1 MDLTQRKLT
10 RAEWN
15 NIEIPV
21 SSSEKQIINMICQGY
36 HNINIGY
43 NYTKSLLTYLKI
55 VSTPPIEYYVF
66 EKYIAPELVPI
77 LKEFNLG
84 ELSIKKKRAKHSIK
98 KADIIRFSN
107 TDQYLS
113 TQKSELYEF
122 IIIDLFNKMF
132 QARHHHSLRF
142 TSKKEKEQVNR
153 KGNEKE
159 SIRENKKKKEKSKL
173 RNNTA
178 DLQSWQYY
186 YYTIHAI
193 MSYNINNTNALFTDY
208 ISMEMKKLEG
218 EIVMSELVKIGDTLI
233 EKNDMLLKYA
243 DETLYPHQ
251 KTLFTICKSPEP
263 KLISYI
269 APTGTG
275 KTMSPLG
282 LSENHKII
290 FVCAARHV
298 GLALAKAAI
307 SVEKKVAFA
316 FGCGDANDIRL
327 HYYAATDYVRN
338 RKSGSI
344 AKVDNSVGDKVEIM
358 ICDIK
363 SYLPAMLYM
372 MAFNK
377 PENIILYWD
386 EPTITMDYETH
397 DCHKM
402 IHKNWNENLIPN
414 IVLSSATLP
423 CQEEIQET
431 IMDFKSRHENAE
443 YYSVVSYDCKKT
455 IPLINKEGFVEM
467 PHYMCKTYDEVTAM
481 VKHCDTYKTLLRYI
495 DLKEAINFIVYV
507 NSKSAFREER
517 YSIDSYFQTLD
528 KITMSDIKLYYLL
541 LLGNL
546 NDDMW
551 ESIHCH
557 MVSVRE
563 KRHESNIYVATKDA
577 TTLTDGPTIFLA
589 DEVEKVATF
598 CLKSAK
604 IPNMVIGDIRKAIQY
619 NDTVGH
625 KIDIMQK
632 TLDDGTKKD
641 QEKEKKM
648 SEGRIDP
655 AMKQLQTKI
664 QEMQSSIKTVS
675 LYPMFVP
682 NTREHIER
690 FHTNTSRHIKT
701 SPFTSDITEAIVEK
715 IMKITDIEDTWKML
729 LLMGIG
735 VFASHNSIAYMEIM
749 KELAQAQKLY
759 LIIASTDFIYGTN
772 YQFCHGYISKDLG
785 YMSQEKCI
793 QAMGR
798 VGRNKLQQDYT
809 FRFRE
814 NDLIRKLFTHDDDKP
829 EVKNMAILFNC

>member
-21 SSSEKQIINMICQGY
+21 SSSEKQIISMICEGY
-36 HNINIGY
+36 HNINIVH

-55 VSTPPIEYYVF
+55 TATPPIEQYVF
-66 EKYIAPELVPI
+66 EKYIVPELQPI
-77 LKEFNLG
+77 VQEFGLAKIAAN
-84 ELSIKKKRAKHSIK
+84 KKSKKHTIK
-98 KADIIRFSN
+98 KADVIRFNN

-122 IIIDLFNKMF
+122 IIIDLFAKMY
-132 QARHHHSLRF
+132 QAKQQEQK
-142 TSKKEKEQVNR
+142 SKAT
-153 KGNEKE
+153 
-159 SIRENKKKKEKSKL
+159 KKKSK
-173 RNNTA
+173 NKNEA
-178 DLQSWQYY
+178 QPWQYY
-186 YYTIHAI
+186 YYTIHSI
-193 MSYNINNTNALFTDY
+193 MSNHIVNANPLFTSY
-208 ISMEMKKLEG
+208 IASTMETLLG
-218 EIVMSELVKIGDTLI
+218 EIELANLVKMGDTLI
-233 EKNDMLLKYA
+233 EKNDLLLKYA

-251 KTLFTICKSPEP
+251 KTLFTVCKSPHP

-316 FGCGDANDIRL
+316 FGCNDAHDIRL

-338 RKSGSI
+338 RRSGSI

-363 SYLPAMLYM
+363 SYLPAMFYM
-372 MAFNK
+372 LAFNAR
-377 PENIILYWD
+377 EDIILYWD

-397 DCHKM
+397 DCHDT
-402 IHKNWNENLIPN
+402 IHKNWEENLIPN

-423 CQEEIQET
+423 CEEEIQET
-431 IMDFKSRHENAE
+431 IMDFKARHENAE
-443 YYSVVSYDCKKT
+443 YHSVVSYDCKKT
-455 IPLINKEGFVEM
+455 IPLVNKEGFVEM
-467 PHYMCKTYDEVTAM
+467 PHYLCDTYDDVQAM

-495 DLKEAINFIVYV
+495 DLKEAIHFIVYV
-507 NSKSAFREER
+507 NSEQKFREER
-517 YSIDSYFQTLD
+517 YSVENYFQTLES
-528 KITMSDIKLYYLL
+528 ITMSEIKLYYLQ
-541 LLGNL
+541 LLGNVEAGAWPSIREHML
-546 NDDMW
+546 N
-551 ESIHCH
+551 I
-557 MVSVRE
+557 RE
-563 KRHESNIYVATKDA
+563 KRHDSNIYVATKDA
-577 TTLTDGPTIFLA
+577 NTLTDGPTIFLA
-589 DEVEKVATF
+589 DNVKKIATF
-598 CLKSAK
+598 CLKSAN
-604 IPNMVIGDIRKAIQY
+604 IPEMVLRDIRAAIQY
-619 NDTVGH
+619 NDTLNYKV
-625 KIDIMQK
+625 DDMQK

-641 QEKEKKM
+641 QDKEKKM
-648 SEGRIDP
+648 SEGRMDP
-655 AMKQLQTKI
+655 AMKQLMAKI
-664 QEMQSSIKTVS
+664 QELQASIKTVS
-675 LYPMFVP
+675 LNPMFVP

-690 FHTNTSRHIKT
+690 FHGEIPNHIK
-701 SPFTSDITEAIVEK
+701 SKPFTSDITEAIVEK
-715 IMKITDIEDTWKML
+715 IMKINYIEDIWKML

-735 VFASHNSIAYMEIM
+735 VFASHNSISYMEVM
-749 KELAQAQKLY
+749 KELAQMQKLY

-814 NDLIRKLFTHDDDKP
+814 NELIYKLFTHDDNKP
-829 EVKNMAILFNC
+829 EVNNMAKLFNSM

>member
-21 SSSEKQIINMICQGY
+21 SSAEKQIITMICQGY
-36 HNINIGY
+36 HDINIVF
-43 NYTKSLLTYLKI
+43 NHTKSLLTYLKI
-55 VSTPPIEYYVF
+55 AQSLSIEQYVF
-66 EKYIAPELVPI
+66 EKYIVPELQPMI
-77 LKEFNLG
+77 TEFG
-84 ELSIKKKRAKHSIK
+84 ITDLSITKKKKHIIK

-113 TQKSELYEF
+113 TQKKELYEF
-122 IIIDLFNKMF
+122 IIIDLFRNMY
-132 QARHHHSLRF
+132 QAKQNQNVEEKTR
-142 TSKKEKEQVNR
+142 KKTQPRNQGEKRN
-153 KGNEKE
+153 N
-159 SIRENKKKKEKSKL
+159 KSKTML
-173 RNNTA
+173 HP
-178 DLQSWQYY
+178 WQYY
-186 YYTIHAI
+186 YYTIMTI
-193 MSYNINNTNALFTDY
+193 MRNHITNANALFVDY
-208 ISMEMKKLEG
+208 VTAEMKTLRD
-218 EIVMSELVKIGDTLI
+218 EIALIELVKIGHTLI
-233 EKNDMLLKYA
+233 EKNELLLKYA

-251 KTLFTICKSPEP
+251 KTLFTVCKSPNP

-282 LSENHKII
+282 LSENHKVI

-316 FGCGDANDIRL
+316 FGCSDANDIRL

-338 RKSGSI
+338 RRSGSI

-372 MAFNK
+372 LAFNSR
-377 PENIILYWD
+377 ENIILYWD

-397 DCHKM
+397 DCHEM
-402 IHKNWNENLIPN
+402 IQKNWHENLIPN

-423 CQEEIQET
+423 CEEDIQET

-455 IPLINKEGFVEM
+455 IPLVNKEGFVEM
-467 PHYMCKTYDEVTAM
+467 PHYLCQTYDDVKAM

-495 DLKEAINFIVYV
+495 DLKEAIDFINYV
-507 NSKSAFREER
+507 NREELFCHER
-517 YSIDSYFQTLD
+517 YHVGTYFHTIEG
-528 KITMSDIKLYYLL
+528 ITMSEIKLYYLQ

-546 NDDMW
+546 DAEAW
-551 ESIHCH
+551 PSIRQH
-557 MVSVRE
+557 MLQHRE
-563 KRHESNIYVATKDA
+563 KRHASNIYVATKDA
-577 TTLTDGPTIFLA
+577 NTLTDGPTIFLA
-589 DEVEKVATF
+589 DNVEKIATF

-604 IPNMVIGDIRKAIQY
+604 IPEMVLRDIRAAIQY
-619 NDTVGH
+619 NDAISH

-632 TLDDGTKKD
+632 TLDDGTNKD
-641 QEKEKKM
+641 QDKEKKM
-648 SEGRIDP
+648 SEGRVDP
-655 AMKQLQTKI
+655 AMKQLMAKI
-664 QEMQSSIKTVS
+664 QEMQTSIKTVS
-675 LYPMFVP
+675 LNPMFVP

-690 FHTNTSRHIKT
+690 FHGEIVNQAQSK
-701 SPFTSDITEAIVEK
+701 PFTSDITEAIVEK
-715 IMKITDIEDTWKML
+715 IMKINDIEDTWKML

-735 VFASHNSIAYMEIM
+735 VFASHNSISYMEVM
-749 KELAQAQKLY
+749 KELAQVQKLY

-814 NDLIRKLFTHDDDKP
+814 NDLIYKLFSHDDNKP
-829 EVKNMAILFNC
+829 EVKNMALLFNSV

>member
-1 MDLTQRKLT
+1 MDLTQRKLR

-21 SSSEKQIINMICQGY
+21 SSSEKQIITMICEGY
-36 HNINIGY
+36 HNINIVH

-55 VSTPPIEYYVF
+55 SATPPIEQYVF
-66 EKYIAPELVPI
+66 EKYIVPELQPVI
-77 LKEFNLG
+77 KEFKLDP
-84 ELSIKKKRAKHSIK
+84 ITTDKKYKKHTIK
-98 KADIIRFSN
+98 KADIIRFNN
-107 TDQYLS
+107 TDKYLS

-122 IIIDLFNKMF
+122 IIIDLFKQM
-132 QARHHHSLRF
+132 HSAKQNVK
-142 TSKKEKEQVNR
+142 TTHS
-153 KGNEKE
+153 
-159 SIRENKKKKEKSKL
+159 SKKKKYQKNASH
-173 RNNTA
+173 T
-178 DLQSWQYY
+178 WQHY
-186 YYTIHAI
+186 YYTINSI
-193 MSYNINNTNALFTDY
+193 MSNHIDNANPLFVDY
-208 ISMEMKKLEG
+208 ISATMKTLQGGIELP
-218 EIVMSELVKIGDTLI
+218 SLVKIGDTLI
-233 EKNDMLLKYA
+233 EKNDLLLKYA

-251 KTLFTICKSPEP
+251 KTLFTVCKSPKP

-316 FGCGDANDIRL
+316 FGCSDANDIRL

-338 RKSGSI
+338 RRSGSI

-372 MAFNK
+372 LAFNAR
-377 PENIILYWD
+377 EDIILYWD
-386 EPTITMDYETH
+386 EPTITMDYDEH
-397 DCHKM
+397 DCHDT

-423 CQEEIQET
+423 REEEIQET

-443 YYSVVSYDCKKT
+443 YYSVTSYDCKKT

-467 PHYMCKTYDEVTAM
+467 PHYLCETYDDVKAM
-481 VKHCDTYKTLLRYI
+481 VKHCNTYKTLLRYI
-495 DLKEAINFIVYV
+495 DLKEAIDFITYV
-507 NSKSAFREER
+507 NDICVFREKR
-517 YSIDSYFQTLD
+517 YSVAAQFQNITSV
-528 KITMSDIKLYYLL
+528 TMSEIKLYYLK

-546 NDDMW
+546 REGAW
-551 ESIHCH
+551 Q
-557 MVSVRE
+557 SVRKHMLGIRK
-563 KRHESNIYVATKDA
+563 KRHESNIYVATFDA
-577 TTLTDGPTIFLA
+577 NTLTDGPTIFLA
-589 DEVEKVATF
+589 DDVKKIAAF

-604 IPNMVIGDIRKAIQY
+604 IPEMVLRDIIAAIQY
-619 NDTVGH
+619 NDTISH
-625 KIDIMQK
+625 KIDDMQK

-641 QEKEKKM
+641 QDKEKKM
-648 SEGRIDP
+648 SEGRVDP
-655 AMKQLQTKI
+655 AMKQLMTKI
-664 QEMQSSIKTVS
+664 QEMQASIKTVS
-675 LYPMFVP
+675 LTPMFVP

-690 FHTNTSRHIKT
+690 FHKVPSHHAQSR
-701 SPFTSDITEAIVEK
+701 PFTSNITEAIVEK
-715 IMKITDIEDTWKML
+715 IMKINDIEDTWKML

-735 VFASHNSIAYMEIM
+735 VFASHNSISYMEVM
-749 KELAQAQKLY
+749 KELAQVQKLY

-814 NDLIRKLFTHDDDKP
+814 NELIHKLFTNDENKP
-829 EVKNMAILFNC
+829 EVKNMARLFNGET

>member
-10 RAEWN
+10 RDEWN

-21 SSSEKQIINMICQGY
+21 SSSEKQIISMICEGY
-36 HNINIGY
+36 HNINIVH

-55 VSTPPIEYYVF
+55 TSTPSIEQYVF
-66 EKYIAPELVPI
+66 EKYIVPELQPI
-77 LKEFNLG
+77 VQEFG
-84 ELSIKKKRAKHSIK
+84 LSKITSNKKNKKHTIK
-98 KADIIRFSN
+98 KADVIRFSN
-107 TDQYLS
+107 TDQYLA

-122 IIIDLFNKMF
+122 IIIDLFAKMY
-132 QARHHHSLRF
+132 QAKQQDQK
-142 TSKKEKEQVNR
+142 SKAT
-153 KGNEKE
+153 
-159 SIRENKKKKEKSKL
+159 KKKSK
-173 RNNTA
+173 NKNET
-178 DLQSWQYY
+178 QPWQYY

-193 MSYNINNTNALFTDY
+193 MSNHIVNANPLFTAY
-208 ISMEMKKLEG
+208 ILSTMETLLGDIELAY
-218 EIVMSELVKIGDTLI
+218 LVKMGDILI
-233 EKNDMLLKYA
+233 EKNDLLLKYA

-251 KTLFTICKSPEP
+251 KTLFTVCKSPHP

-316 FGCGDANDIRL
+316 FGCNDAHDIRL

-338 RKSGSI
+338 RRSGRI

-363 SYLPAMLYM
+363 SYIPAMFYM
-372 MAFNK
+372 LAFNAR
-377 PENIILYWD
+377 EDIILYWD
-386 EPTITMDYETH
+386 EPTITMDYDIH
-397 DCHKM
+397 DCHET
-402 IHKNWNENLIPN
+402 IHKNWQENLIPN

-423 CQEEIQET
+423 CEEDIQET
-431 IMDFKSRHENAE
+431 IMDFKARHKNAE
-443 YYSVVSYDCKKT
+443 YHSVVSYDCKKT
-455 IPLINKEGFVEM
+455 IPLVNKEGFVEM
-467 PHYMCKTYDEVTAM
+467 PHYLCETYDDVQAM

-507 NSKSAFREER
+507 NSEMKFREER
-517 YSIDSYFQTLD
+517 YAVKNYFQTLES
-528 KITMSDIKLYYLL
+528 ITMSEIKLYYLQ
-541 LLGNL
+541 LLGNVAA
-546 NDDMW
+546 DAW
-551 ESIHCH
+551 PSIREHLVN
-557 MVSVRE
+557 MRE
-563 KRHESNIYVATKDA
+563 KRQESNIYVATKDA
-577 TTLTDGPTIFLA
+577 ETLTDGPTIFLA
-589 DEVEKVATF
+589 DNVKKIATF
-598 CLKSAK
+598 CLKSAN
-604 IPNMVIGDIRKAIQY
+604 IPDMVLRDIRAAIQY
-619 NDTVGH
+619 NDTLNH
-625 KIDIMQK
+625 KIDGMQK
-632 TLDDGTKKD
+632 ILDDGTKKD
-641 QEKEKKM
+641 QDKEKKM

-655 AMKQLQTKI
+655 AMKQLMTKI
-664 QEMQSSIKTVS
+664 QEMQAAIKTVS
-675 LYPMFVP
+675 LNPMFVP
-682 NTREHIER
+682 NTREHMER
-690 FHTNTSRHIKT
+690 FHGEIPNHMKSK
-701 SPFTSDITEAIVEK
+701 PFTSDITEAIVEK

-735 VFASHNSIAYMEIM
+735 VFASHNSISYMEVM
-749 KELAQAQKLY
+749 KELAQMQKLY

-814 NDLIRKLFTHDDDKP
+814 NDLIYKLFTHDDNKP
-829 EVKNMAILFNC
+829 EVKNMAKLFNCS